1 MIIKV
6 VLLPEKNER
15 KIELQEGSTALDM
28 LKMLNLNPD
37 VMLVIRNDIPT
48 PVDEKLKDK
57 DVLKVV
63 RVVSGG

>member
-1 MIIKV
+1 MIVRAI
-6 VLLPEKNER
+6 LLPGKNER
-15 KIELQEGSTALDM
+15 KIELQEGLTALDM
-28 LKMLNLNPD
+28 LKILNLNPD
-37 VMLVIRNDIPT
+37 VMLVIRNDIPI

>member
-1 MIIKV
+1 MIVKV
-6 VLLPEKNER
+6 VLLPGKNER
-15 KIELQEGSTALDM
+15 KIELQEDSTALNM

-37 VMLVIRNDIPT
+37 VMLVIRNDVPM